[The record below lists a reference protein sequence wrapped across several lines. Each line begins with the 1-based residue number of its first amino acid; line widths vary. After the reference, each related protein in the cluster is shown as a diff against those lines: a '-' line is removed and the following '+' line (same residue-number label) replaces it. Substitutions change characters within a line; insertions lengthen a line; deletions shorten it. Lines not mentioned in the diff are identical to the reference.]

1 MFFLTLVDFLFCAK
15 LRWASWPNRS
25 TCVLFQKLPA
35 LTAVATSYDWMH
47 AKLLGTDMVFHGS
60 CLWLLCYEIL
70 EEAPLQ
76 NLQTCWQK
84 ILAVYKEK
92 HIVERYR
99 GMNKLS
105 LFKRKSGGPKLKGR
119 AAQVAAIAEPMLLL
133 WEENM
138 DHSSFQHKQIRTW
151 LKLNVAVE
159 KLVKQNEDELAFSPA
174 DHSSLKTMCFGMAQL
189 HRSLHQS
196 YEENGAQLFAPIP
209 KLHAFLHCALASSYL
224 SPRLT
229 WCFRQETNM
238 SVHRTLAQSCCR
250 GIRGP
255 QVTAKMVAKMRIALH
270 LQLDKM

>member
-1 MFFLTLVDFLFCAK
+1 MDSLFCAK
-15 LRWASWPNRS
+15 LRWASWPDRS
-25 TCVLFQKLPA
+25 TCVLFQKLPGM
-35 LTAVATSYDWMH
+35 TAVATCYDWMH

-60 CLWLLCYEIL
+60 CLWLLCHEL
-70 EEAPLQ
+70 LPEAPLQ

-84 ILAVYKEK
+84 ILSVYKEK

-119 AAQVAAIAEPMLLL
+119 AAQIAAIAEPMLAL
-133 WEENM
+133 WTDFM
-138 DHSSFQHKQIRTW
+138 DTEDEKHKQIRTW

-159 KLVKQNEDELAFSPA
+159 KLIKENSNTLAFSTA
-174 DHSSLKTMCFGMAQL
+174 DHSRLKQMCFGMAQL
-189 HRSLHQS
+189 HRSLNIS
-196 YEENGAQLFAPIP
+196 YEENGAQLFAAIP

-229 WCFRQETNM
+229 WCFRQEDNM
-238 SVHRTLAQSCCR
+238 NVHRTLAQSCCR

-270 LQLDKM
+270 LQLERM